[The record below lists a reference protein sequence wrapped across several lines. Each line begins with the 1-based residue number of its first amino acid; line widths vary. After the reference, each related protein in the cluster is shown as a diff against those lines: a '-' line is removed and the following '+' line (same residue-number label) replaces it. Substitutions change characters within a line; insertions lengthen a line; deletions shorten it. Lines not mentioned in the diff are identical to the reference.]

1 MKNSYKWVKAGRT
14 YTYED
19 ASGNIY
25 LIVENQTCNDSLNDA
40 LLESVVTDYFD
51 KTVTYPKL
59 KTLEVK
65 ANYENGT
72 SSPRC

>member
-19 ASGNIY
+19 AIGNIY
-25 LIVENQTCNDSLNDA
+25 LIVENRMCNDSLNDA
-40 LLESVVTDYFD
+40 MLESVVTDYFD
-51 KTVTYPKL
+51 ETVTYPEL

-72 SSPRC
+72 PSSKC

>member
-19 ASGNIY
+19 AIGNIY
-25 LIVENQTCNDSLNDA
+25 LIVENRTCKDSLNDA

-65 ANYENGT
+65 AHYENGT
-72 SSPRC
+72 PSSEC